1 LVVVRTKCGKAARSL
16 TTAICH
22 LPSFVYFYFGKA
34 NDL

>member
-1 LVVVRTKCGKAARSL
+1 MRKAARSL